1 MLGDK
6 IDQQVQDNITA
17 TRANVGIIN
26 TTIISSIRNAALL
39 SQDKSRHI
47 DHGGDVYLTR
57 HWAASVM
64 HRMGLVK
71 RRGCSTAK
79 PEITN
84 YEELKTQYLSRIK
97 KAVNDNNIPDELV
110 IIWDNLYY

>member
-47 DHGGDVYLTR
+47 SWRGRVFDPVLGGIGNAQNGTCQTSWML
-57 HWAASVM
+57 
-64 HRMGLVK
+64 
-71 RRGCSTAK
+71 
-79 PEITN
+79 
-84 YEELKTQYLSRIK
+84 
-97 KAVNDNNIPDELV
+97 NDES
-110 IIWDNLYY
+110 